1 MTNVLKFQA
10 PHRREHRQ
18 PKTTIERPF
27 RTDYAGAWCGH
38 CKTRESA
45 IAAAIRHVLY
55 DGYSR
60 ATITDVRTGKDIAR
74 VVVNSDRKGVRIYTE
89 SQLRKVR

>member
-18 PKTTIERPF
+18 PKITTERPF
-27 RTDYAGAWCGH
+27 KTDYAGAWCGH

-45 IAAAIRHVLY
+45 ISAAIKHILY
-55 DGYSR
+55 DGYSKC
-60 ATITDVRTGKDIAR
+60 TITDLRTGHDVAR
-74 VVVNSDRKGVRIYTE
+74 LMISLDRKSVHIKTE
-89 SQLRKVR
+89 TQLRKVR